1 MRWMTS
7 TAKQAKQWPILV
19 LVLLLASCAPVLN
32 APGPLLAPP
41 VIDGA
46 ALVMGD
52 GARLPLHVWKTEAAP
67 KAVIL
72 ALHGF
77 NDYGDFIKDAAGF
90 WQNAG
95 VQVYAYDQRGFG
107 AAPGNGL
114 WPGTK
119 AFTDDLAAAA
129 KLLSARH
136 AQVPFY
142 VLGMSMGGAVAM
154 TAFAGREVPDADG
167 VILVAPAVWGRSTMP
182 FYQRWT
188 LWAAAH
194 TVPWLTLNGRGL
206 NIKPSDNI
214 EMLRALGRDPKV
226 IKETRVDTI
235 WGLVN
240 LMDAALRAAPR
251 FKSKSLI
258 LYGDKDEVV
267 RKGPTDTMLAQLPA
281 AANGRRQLRRYK
293 GGYHMLLRDLEGKH
307 VWDDILAW
315 VKQAP

>member
-1 MRWMTS
+1 M
-7 TAKQAKQWPILV
+7 AA

-32 APGPLLAPP
+32 APDPFKAPTAI
-41 VIDGA
+41 VGDAVVMADGA
-46 ALVMGD
+46 H
-52 GARLPLHVWKTEAAP
+52 LPLHIWKTDAAP

-77 NDYGDFIKDAAGF
+77 NDYGNFINDAAEF
-90 WQNAG
+90 WQKKG

-107 AAPGNGL
+107 AAPGTGL
-114 WPGTK
+114 WPGTS

-136 AQVPFY
+136 APVPFY

-154 TAFAGREVPDADG
+154 TAFAGENAPAADG

-188 LWAAAH
+188 LWLAAH
-194 TVPWLTLNGRGL
+194 TVPWLTLTGRGL

-240 LMDAALRAAPR
+240 LMDAALRSAPD

-258 LYGDKDEVV
+258 LYGDKDEVI
-267 RKGPTDTMLAQLPA
+267 RKGPTDQMLGNLPA
-281 AANGRRQLRRYK
+281 AAKGRQLLHRYE
-293 GGYHMLLRDLEGKH
+293 GGYHMLLRDLEGKR
-307 VWDDILAW
+307 VWNDILAW
-315 VKQAP
+315 VSGAQQ